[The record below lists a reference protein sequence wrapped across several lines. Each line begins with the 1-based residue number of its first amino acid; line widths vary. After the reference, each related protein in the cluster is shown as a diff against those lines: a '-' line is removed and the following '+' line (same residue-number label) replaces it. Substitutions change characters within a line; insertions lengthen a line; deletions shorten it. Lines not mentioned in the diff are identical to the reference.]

1 MIVFAFDRDLTVD
14 VNEGP
19 VPLALVRHLAHDTD
33 HEVWATGNQLLKAE
47 AGIPGIDEIIKRAL
61 AEDLPVPVKVRREQR
76 IELLGDLFPEAD
88 AHIVV
93 DDFCLS
99 ALPGWLWF
107 SPETFMELVTAVRA
121 WPPGVYQAPLPTGKG
136 E

>member
-19 VPLALVRHLAHDTD
+19 VPLALVRHLAHCTD
-33 HEVWATGNQLLKAE
+33 HQVWATGNQLLKDE
-47 AGIPGIDEIIKRAL
+47 AGIPGIAEIITRAQA
-61 AEDLPVPVKVRREQR
+61 AELPVPVKLGRERR

-99 ALPGWLWF
+99 AIPGWSWF
-107 SPETFMELVTAVRA
+107 SPECFMELVAA
-121 WPPGVYQAPLPTGKG
+121 IQLGPLAAIHGGRIPV
-136 E
+136 EDL

>member
-19 VPLALVRHLAHDTD
+19 VPLALVRHLAHDTP
-33 HEVWATGNQLLKAE
+33 HEVWATGNQILKLE
-47 AGIPGIDEIIKRAL
+47 AGIPGTAEIISRAQA
-61 AEDLPVPVKVRREQR
+61 AELPVPITVDRVRR

-93 DDFCLS
+93 DDFVLS
-99 ALPGWLWF
+99 IPGWRWF
-107 SPETFMELVTAVRA
+107 SPETFMDLVTAVRA
-121 WPPGVYQAPLPTGKG
+121 WPPGAYQAPLPNAEGD
-136 E
+136 

>member
-14 VNEGP
+14 INEGP

-47 AGIPGIDEIIKRAL
+47 AGIPGIYEIIKRAR
-61 AEDLPVPVKVRREQR
+61 AKDLPVPVKLGRERR
-76 IELLGDLFPEAD
+76 IELLGELFPEAD
-88 AHIVV
+88 ARIVV

-99 ALPGWLWF
+99 AIPGWHWY
-107 SPETFMELVTAVRA
+107 SPETFMELVDVIQLG
-121 WPPGVYQAPLPTGKG
+121 PLAPQHGGRIP
-136 E
+136 EIP

>member
-19 VPLALVRHLAHDTD
+19 VPLALVRHLAHETE
-33 HEVWATGNQLLKAE
+33 HEVWATGNQLLKQE
-47 AGIPGIDEIIKRAL
+47 AGIPGITEILARAR
-61 AEDLPVPVKVRREQR
+61 AEDYPAPDHCPRVRRL
-76 IELLGDLFPEAD
+76 ELLYQIFPDAD

-99 ALPGWLWF
+99 AVEGWLWF
-107 SPETFMELVTAVRA
+107 DPPVFMSLVDSLKAGAAR
-121 WPPGVYQAPLPTGKG
+121 
-136 E
+136 